1 MSNLETAYSKW
12 SLLPLISLGLPVS
25 ILGLVEATKYTTAPN
40 GYPVTNWSYLLLAGI
55 ALFVFKLQQ
64 LFFTKR
70 SFDRRARQL
79 GCGPLPVYPAKDP
92 ILGLDTLL
100 SALRAINSHRLL
112 YWFDDRSK
120 ICGKTYYGQ
129 ALGDWLIMTSDP
141 DNIKAI
147 LSTNFDDWPIAGPRL
162 YSTLPALGQDS
173 IFTTNG
179 HKWHNARALIRP
191 SFVRNQVADLQ
202 CFDRHITNL
211 LNVIPADGETFDMQA
226 LLQDM
231 TMDSSTDFLL
241 GYSTNSLVKPSPDAR
256 QMLHDF
262 EFVSRES
269 SKNARLGAL
278 IYFLPHPVLYAA
290 VKRTRKFIGHYM
302 NKAIQESE
310 KGVTRERSYVFLDE
324 LLKTSPSPDFTIDQM
339 LSILVAG
346 RDTTATAMTAAFY
359 FLARNPTAVEKLR
372 KEIENVG
379 EKNPTWEQLR
389 NMKYMNNVTR
399 EALRL
404 FPPVASNC
412 RKANRE
418 TMLPRGGGP
427 DGSLPVLVPKG
438 TPIRYV
444 TAQMHRDTDI
454 YGPDADEFRP
464 ERWESDL
471 RTGWTYIP
479 FSGGPRI
486 CLGQQFALTQISLTL
501 YRFFQTFKSIEAR
514 DSGPLLAQTNLTIS
528 FPYGCKVSVKGA

>member
-1 MSNLETAYSKW
+1 MATLETAYSKRN
-12 SLLPLISLGLPVS
+12 LLPLVALGVPIS
-25 ILGLVEATKYTTAPN
+25 ILGLVQGTKFF
-40 GYPVTNWSYLLLAGI
+40 SSHLLLAGL
-55 ALFVFKLQQ
+55 AWFVFKLQQ
-64 LFFTKR
+64 SFLAKF

-79 GCGPLPVYPAKDP
+79 GCGPVPVHPAKDP

-100 SALRAINSHRLL
+100 SALRANSSHRLL
-112 YWFDDRSK
+112 DWFADRTRL
-120 ICGKTYYGQ
+120 CGKTYYGQ
-129 ALGDWLIMTSDP
+129 TLGEWIIMTSDP
-141 DNIKAI
+141 DNIKAV

-162 YSTLPALGQDS
+162 YATLPALGRNS

-179 HKWHNARALIRP
+179 PEWNHARSLIRP

-202 CFDRHITNL
+202 CFDRHITNF
-211 LNVIPADGETFDMQA
+211 LNAIPAADGETFDVQA

-241 GYSTNSLVKPSPDAR
+241 GYSTNSLVEPSPEAR
-256 QMLHDF
+256 QMLDDF

-269 SKNARLGAL
+269 SRNARLGAL
-278 IYFLPHPVLYAA
+278 IYFFPHPILYAA
-290 VKRTRKFIGHYM
+290 VKRTRKFIGYYM
-302 NKAIQESE
+302 NKVIQESE
-310 KGVTRERSYVFLDE
+310 KARGASRERSYVFLDE
-324 LLKTSPSPDFTIDQM
+324 LLKTSPSPDYTVDQM

-346 RDTTATAMTAAFY
+346 RDTTATAVTAAFY
-359 FLARNPTAVEKLR
+359 FLARSPDAVKKLR
-372 KEIENVG
+372 KEIESVG
-379 EKNPTWEQLR
+379 EESPTWEQLR

-399 EALRL
+399 EADVIAALALRL
-404 FPPVASNC
+404 FPPVATNS
-412 RKANRE
+412 RKANKE

-438 TPIRYV
+438 TSIRYS
-444 TAQMHRDTDI
+444 TASMHRDKDI

-471 RTGWTYIP
+471 RTGWTYLP

-501 YRFFQTFKSIEAR
+501 YRFFQAFKSIEAR
-514 DSGPLLAQTNLTIS
+514 DAGPLLAQTNLVIN
-528 FPYGCKVSVKGA
+528 FPYGCKVSVKRA